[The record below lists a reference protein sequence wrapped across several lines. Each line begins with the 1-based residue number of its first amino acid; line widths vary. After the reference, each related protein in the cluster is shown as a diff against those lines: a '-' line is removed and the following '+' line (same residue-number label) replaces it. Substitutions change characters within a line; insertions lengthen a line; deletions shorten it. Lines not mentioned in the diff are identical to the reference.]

1 MTTPPASDAIMRPK
15 DYRQIVIDTFQG
27 YADEEFEGKPLW
39 RALKIDFKDWT
50 KEHWDALNGK
60 TWNKILTYCIPR
72 GVWIEES
79 DNQSEVLMKLVSAP
93 TYDIY
98 LEDWDMDRINKVA
111 QTYGRVSRV
120 VALRLRHLRG
130 EEPEEIQQF
139 QDTGFQTPAQ

>member
-1 MTTPPASDAIMRPK
+1 MTILPALQIILTDKNYHQIASDM
-15 DYRQIVIDTFQG
+15 FQG
-27 YADEEFEGKPLW
+27 YTNERFEGKFFW
-39 RALKIDFKDWT
+39 KSMKIDFKDWT
-50 KEHWDALNGK
+50 KEHWDALDGK

-111 QTYGRVSRV
+111 QTFGKVSRGIH
-120 VALRLRHLRG
+120 LRLQHLQG
-130 EEPEEIQQF
+130 EEQEEIQ
-139 QDTGFQTPAQ
+139 

>member
-1 MTTPPASDAIMRPK
+1 MTTSPALQIIITDK
-15 DYRQIVIDTFQG
+15 DYRQIATNMFQG
-27 YADEEFEGKPLW
+27 YADERFEGKLLW
-39 RALKIDFKDWT
+39 RSMKIDFKYWT
-50 KEHWDALNGK
+50 KEHWDALDGK

-93 TYDIY
+93 TYDID

-111 QTYGRVSRV
+111 KTFGKASRGIH
-120 VALRLRHLRG
+120 LRLQHLRG